1 MTVRGGY
8 SGLDLSH
15 VYAKSISL
23 ERGPGASNFDTEPVE
38 RRFPT
43 RASLTVDT
51 TLLTTGDFT

>member
-23 ERGPGASNFDTEPVE
+23 ERGSGASSFDTEPVE

-43 RASLTVDT
+43 RALTVDT